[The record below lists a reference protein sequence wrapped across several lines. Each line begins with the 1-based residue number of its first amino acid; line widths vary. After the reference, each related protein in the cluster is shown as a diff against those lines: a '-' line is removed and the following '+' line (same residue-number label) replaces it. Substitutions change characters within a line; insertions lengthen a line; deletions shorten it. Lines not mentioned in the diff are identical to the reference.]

1 MKNYDETVRI
11 NHNPKWSYMADH
23 AYRILIIGGSWSGK
37 TNVLVNLIKL
47 QQSDIDKIYL
57 SVKDPLESKYQLLF
71 KRREKVATGTVKNPT
86 DYSRKID
93 VYEI

>member
-1 MKNYDETVRI
+1 M
-11 NHNPKWSYMADH
+11 
-23 AYRILIIGGSWSGK
+23 
-37 TNVLVNLIKL
+37 NLIKL